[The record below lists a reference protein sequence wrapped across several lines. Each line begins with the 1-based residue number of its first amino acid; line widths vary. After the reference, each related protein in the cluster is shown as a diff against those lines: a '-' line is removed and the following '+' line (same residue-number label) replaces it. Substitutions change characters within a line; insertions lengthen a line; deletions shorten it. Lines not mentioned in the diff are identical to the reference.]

1 MKIDYQIIDTMAGLK
16 TIAKTLEK
24 EETIAIDLEADS
36 MYHFKEKV
44 CLIQV
49 ATEKR
54 NIIIDPIRL
63 KDLSPLKPLFFSPDI
78 RKIFHGADYDVRSLY
93 RDFNINITHLFDTEV
108 ACRFLGLRE
117 TGLETV
123 LNKYFNIHLNKKY
136 QKKDWSKRP
145 LPQEM
150 INYAIRDVIC
160 LIPLA
165 KILIHELEK
174 MGRLSWVIEECELLS
189 NVRPVTPD
197 DGPLFLKFRGAGR
210 LKSRSLA
217 VLEALLRFR
226 KNIARKKDRPFFRII
241 GNEALMKIAIEKPMT
256 LRRLKGSK
264 VLSAKQINMWGN
276 DIIDIIG
283 HALNL
288 PENKLPVYPRK
299 TAPVVPAYIT
309 HRAKALKK
317 WRDKK
322 AEDIDIDP
330 GLLCNKALINTI
342 ATKNPT
348 YKKGLAKIQE
358 MKQWQIN
365 ELGKDIVTVL
375 RHVKL

>member
-1 MKIDYQIIDTMAGLK
+1 MEINYHTIDTMAGIK
-16 TIAKTLEK
+16 KIAKILERD
-24 EETIAIDLEADS
+24 ETIAIDLEADS

-54 NIIIDPIRL
+54 NIIIDPIQV
-63 KDLSPLKPLFFSPDI
+63 KDLSPLKPLFLSSDI
-78 RKIFHGADYDVRSLY
+78 LKIFHGADYDVRSLY
-93 RDFNINITHLFDTEV
+93 RDFNISITHLFDTEV
-108 ACRFLGLRE
+108 ACRFLGIRE

-123 LNKYFNIHLNKKY
+123 LNKYFNINLNKKY

-145 LPQEM
+145 LPQKM
-150 INYAIRDVIC
+150 IHYAIKDVIY

-165 KILIHELEK
+165 NILMHELEK
-174 MGRLSWVIEECELLS
+174 MGRLSWVIEECECLS
-189 NVRPVTPD
+189 KVRPVGPD
-197 DGPLFLKFRGAGR
+197 DAPLFLKFRGAGR
-210 LKSRSLA
+210 LKSRNLA

-226 KNIARKKDRPFFRII
+226 KNIAQKKDKPFFKII
-241 GNEALMKIAIEKPMT
+241 GNKALLEMAIKKPMT
-256 LRRLKGSK
+256 LQHLKRSK
-264 VLSAKQINMWGN
+264 VLSTKQVNMWGN

-283 HALNL
+283 KSLRL

-299 TAPVVPAYIT
+299 KAPVIPPHIT

-322 AEDIDIDP
+322 AKEIDIDP

-342 ATKNPT
+342 AIKNPT
-348 YKKGLAKIQE
+348 DKKELAGIQE
-358 MKQWQIN
+358 MKSWQIN

-375 RHVKL
+375 RS

>member
-1 MKIDYQIIDTMAGLK
+1 MEIDYQIIDTMAGLK
-16 TIAKTLEK
+16 TIAKILEK

-150 INYAIRDVIC
+150 INYAIQDVIC

-299 TAPVVPAYIT
+299 KTPVVPAYIT

>member
-1 MKIDYQIIDTMAGLK
+1 MEIDYQVIDTMAGLK
-16 TIAKTLEK
+16 KIAKILEK

-54 NIIIDPIRL
+54 NIIIDPIQI
-63 KDLSPLKPLFFSPDI
+63 KDLSPLKPLFFRPDI

-108 ACRFLGLRE
+108 ACRFLGLKE

-150 INYAIRDVIC
+150 INYAIRDVIY

-165 KILIHELEK
+165 KIFIHELEK

-189 NVRPVTPD
+189 NVRPVGPD

-226 KNIARKKDRPFFRII
+226 KNIARKKDKPFFRII
-241 GNEALMKIAIEKPMT
+241 GNEALMKMAIERPMT

-264 VLSAKQINMWGN
+264 VLSAKQISMWGN

-283 HALNL
+283 HALSL

-299 TAPVVPAYIT
+299 KAPAVPVHIT
-309 HRAKALKK
+309 QRAEVLKK

-322 AEDIDIDP
+322 AKDIDIDP

-348 YKKGLAKIQE
+348 GKKGLVKIQE

-365 ELGKDIVTVL
+365 ELGNDIVTVL
-375 RHVKL
+375 RHVP

>member
-1 MKIDYQIIDTMAGLK
+1 MEIDYQVIDTMAGLK
-16 TIAKTLEK
+16 KIAKILEK

-54 NIIIDPIRL
+54 NIIIDPIQI
-63 KDLSPLKPLFFSPDI
+63 KDLSPLKPLFFRPDI

-108 ACRFLGLRE
+108 ACRFLGLKE

-150 INYAIRDVIC
+150 INYAIKDVIY

-165 KILIHELEK
+165 KIFIHELEK

-189 NVRPVTPD
+189 NVRPVGPD

-226 KNIARKKDRPFFRII
+226 KNIARKKDKPFFRII
-241 GNEALMKIAIEKPMT
+241 GNEALMKMAIERPMT

-264 VLSAKQINMWGN
+264 VLSAKQISMWGN

-283 HALNL
+283 HALSL

-299 TAPVVPAYIT
+299 KAPAVPAHIT
-309 HRAKALKK
+309 HRAEVLKK

-322 AEDIDIDP
+322 AKDIDIDP

-348 YKKGLAKIQE
+348 GKKGLVKIQE

-375 RHVKL
+375 RHVP

>member
-1 MKIDYQIIDTMAGLK
+1 MEIDYQIIDTMAELK
-16 TIAKTLEK
+16 TIAKILEK

-36 MYHFKEKV
+36 MFHFKEKV

-160 LIPLA
+160 LIPLT

-342 ATKNPT
+342 AIKNPT

>member
-1 MKIDYQIIDTMAGLK
+1 MEIDYQIIDTMAGLK
-16 TIAKTLEK
+16 KIAKILEK

-36 MYHFKEKV
+36 MYHYKEKV

-49 ATEKR
+49 TAGMR
-54 NIIIDPIRL
+54 NIIIDPIQL
-63 KDLSPLKPLFFSPDI
+63 KDLSPLKPLFYCSDI

-117 TGLETV
+117 TGLENV
-123 LNKYFNIHLNKKY
+123 LNKHFNIHLNKKY

-150 INYAIRDVIC
+150 INYAIRDVIY

-189 NVRPVTPD
+189 NVRPIGPD

-210 LKSRSLA
+210 LRSRSLA

-226 KNIARKKDRPFFRII
+226 KNIAQKRDKPFFRII
-241 GNEALMKIAIEKPMT
+241 GNEALMKMAIQKPMT

-264 VLSAKQINMWGN
+264 VLSAKQISIWGN
-276 DIIDIIG
+276 DIIDIIV
-283 HALNL
+283 HALSL

-299 TAPVVPAYIT
+299 KTPVVPTHIAY
-309 HRAKALKK
+309 RAEALKK

-322 AEDIDIDP
+322 AKDIDIDP

-342 ATKNPT
+342 ATKNPAD
-348 YKKGLAKIQE
+348 KKGLAKIQE

-375 RHVKL
+375 RHVP

>member
-1 MKIDYQIIDTMAGLK
+1 MEIDYQIIDSMPGLK
-16 TIAKTLEK
+16 KIAKILEK
-24 EETIAIDLEADS
+24 EKNLAIDLEADS

-49 ATEKR
+49 ATKNR
-54 NIIIDPIRL
+54 NIVIDPIQL
-63 KDLSPLKPLFFSPDI
+63 KDLSSLKPLFVRPDI

-108 ACRFLGLRE
+108 ACRFLGLKE

-123 LNKYFNIHLNKKY
+123 LNAYFNINLDKKY

-150 INYAIRDVIC
+150 IHYAITDVIY

-165 KILIHELEK
+165 KILIQELEK
-174 MGRLSWVIEECELLS
+174 MGRLAWVIEECELLS
-189 NVRPVTPD
+189 NVRPVGPD
-197 DGPLFLKFRGAGR
+197 DKPLFLKFKGAGR
-210 LKSRSLA
+210 LSSRSLA
-217 VLEALLRFR
+217 VLEALLQFR
-226 KNIARKKDRPFFRII
+226 KKIAQKKDKPFFRII
-241 GNEALMKIAIEKPMT
+241 GNQALLKMAIEKPMT
-256 LRRLKGSK
+256 LPRLKGSK
-264 VLSAKQINMWGN
+264 VLSTKQVNMWGN
-276 DIIDIIG
+276 DIIDIID
-283 HALNL
+283 HALSL
-288 PENKLPVYPRK
+288 PKNKLPVYPRK
-299 TAPVVPAYIT
+299 KAPIVPAHIT

-322 AEDIDIDP
+322 AKEIDIDP
-330 GLLCNKALINTI
+330 GLLCNKALISTI
-342 ATKNPT
+342 ATKNPKG
-348 YKKGLAKIQE
+348 KKGLARIQE

-375 RHVKL
+375 RHVP